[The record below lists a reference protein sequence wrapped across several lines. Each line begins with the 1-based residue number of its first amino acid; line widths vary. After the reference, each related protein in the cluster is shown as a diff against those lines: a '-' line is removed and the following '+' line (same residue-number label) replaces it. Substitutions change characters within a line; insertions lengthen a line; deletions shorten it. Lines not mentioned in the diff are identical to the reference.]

1 MATKTVTISQ
11 DAFEDLIRIKENF
24 EVVME
29 SLELM
34 ENEEFMV
41 SYRKAKKELKNRDF
55 VDWDEL

>member
-55 VDWDEL
+55 VD

>member
-1 MATKTVTISQ
+1 MCEVY
-11 DAFEDLIRIKENF
+11 DAFEDFIQLKEDF

-41 SYRKAKKELKNRDF
+41 SYRKAKKELNNRDF